1 MAELNI
7 PEDQASK
14 IKQEILHKEGEN
26 LRKKRQKISIFDFVP
41 IKIIGKGAF
50 GEVRLCKYVPTGDIV
65 AIKKMKK
72 EEMHKK
78 NQVLHV
84 RAERDVLSEAKNQW
98 IVELKFSFQDQKFL
112 YLGMEYLPGG
122 DLMTLLMARDILPEE
137 DAKFYAA
144 EMVLAIESVH
154 DMGCIHRDLKPDNV
168 LIGKDGHIK
177 LSDFGLSKKLD
188 VFLDKNNK
196 FITNQDCKNFNNNNS
211 NLSYAE
217 QFRLFKNMK
226 SKKRREKAFST
237 VGTPD
242 YIAPEVFKQKGYGQE
257 IDWWSLGV
265 IMFEMMIGYPPF
277 YSDSSTETCKKIL
290 DWENNLEIRKEA
302 NISKEAV
309 DILKKLINNP
319 EKRLGRNGA
328 EEVKQHP
335 FFKNVNWKHVKETLI
350 PPFIPDLKGPFDTK
364 YFDEYEET
372 EPFYPVNNNDK
383 NSKYQKKD
391 MCFVDFTYNRE
402 NDKDYR
408 INMVTALEVF
418 DSIQES
424 IRKINLNKNQ
434 KLAQNTEVL
443 EENLFKKNSSNIE
456 KNKYMNKNMKNKNF
470 ILCNNKNIEIK
481 SAYINKSYSSNKS
494 KQDRSTLN
502 SQNNTNYSSNHSS
515 SCAKVKEHQPIKN
528 INIKINKL
536 PIKISTFNKSNN
548 KLIPTS
554 IFTNPSHYISTKSHK
569 NPNYLIPISNK
580 TSSKGKYIKKVIN
593 EIKSN
598 QTIDSRPI
606 IKYSNSMNK
615 KSNANIVYNNL
626 SKEKILHVKS
636 INKDKENTQVNS
648 IVKKIPTMKK
658 KPLQQFVKSNNI
670 VIKNGIKYKN
680 LNLNLVNNFGN
691 MSYNANNNK
700 ITNANLYS
708 NSQI

>member
-14 IKQEILHKEGEN
+14 IKEEILHKEGEN
-26 LRKKRQKISIFDFVP
+26 LRKKRQKISIFDFIP

-50 GEVRLCKYVPTGDIV
+50 GEVRICKYIPTGDIV

-154 DMGCIHRDLKPDNV
+154 EMGCIHRDLKPDNV

-177 LSDFGLSKKLD
+177 ISDFGLSKKLD

-196 FITNQDCKNFNNNNS
+196 FISNQDNKILNNNNT

-217 QFRLFKNMK
+217 QFRIFKNMK

-290 DWENNLEIRKEA
+290 NWENNLEIRSEA

-309 DILKKLINNP
+309 DILKKLINDP

-335 FFKNVNWKHVKETLI
+335 FFKNVDWKHVKETMI
-350 PPFIPDLKGPFDTK
+350 PPFIPELNGIFDTK

-372 EPFYPVNNNDK
+372 EPFYPVNKEKNN
-383 NSKYQKKD
+383 KYQKKD

-434 KLAQNTEVL
+434 KTEVL
-443 EENLFKKNSSNIE
+443 EENLYKKNSSNIE
-456 KNKYMNKNMKNKNF
+456 KNKYVNKNIKNKNF
-470 ILCNNKNIEIK
+470 LINNNNLEIK
-481 SAYINKSYSSNKS
+481 TAFGNKSYSTNKT
-494 KQDRSTLN
+494 KQDRSSLN
-502 SQNNTNYSSNHSS
+502 SQNNTNYSTNHSS
-515 SCAKVKEHQPIKN
+515 SCVKVKEKQPMKN

-536 PIKISTFNKSNN
+536 PLKISNFNKNSA

-554 IFTNPSHYISTKSHK
+554 IFTNPSHYISTKTHK
-569 NPNYLIPISNK
+569 NQIGIIPTSTK

-593 EIKSN
+593 EMKINKTFN
-598 QTIDSRPI
+598 TKPI
-606 IKYSNSMNK
+606 IKYSNSLNK
-615 KSNANIVYNNL
+615 KNNITICSSNN
-626 SKEKILHVKS
+626 SKEKEKILHIKS
-636 INKDKENTQVNS
+636 INKEKENTQGNFV
-648 IVKKIPTMKK
+648 VKKIPTMKK
-658 KPLQQFVKSNNI
+658 IPLQQLVRSNNI

-680 LNLNLVNNFGN
+680 LNLMNNSGN
-691 MSYNANNNK
+691 MSYN
-700 ITNANLYS
+700 TNRIINLTS
-708 NSQI
+708 NSNNQL

>member
-26 LRKKRQKISIFDFVP
+26 LRKKRQKITIFDFIP

-50 GEVRLCKYVPTGDIV
+50 GEVRICKYIPTGDIV

-154 DMGCIHRDLKPDNV
+154 EMGCIHRDLKPDNV

-196 FITNQDCKNFNNNNS
+196 FISNQDNKIFNNNT

-217 QFRLFKNMK
+217 QFRIFKNMK

-290 DWENNLEIRKEA
+290 NWESNLEIRSEA

-309 DILKKLINNP
+309 DILKRLINDP

-335 FFKNVNWKHVKETLI
+335 FFKNVDWKHVKETMI
-350 PPFIPDLKGPFDTK
+350 PPFIPELKNIFDTK

-372 EPFYPVNNNDK
+372 EPFYPINKDK
-383 NSKYQKKD
+383 GNKYQKKD

-434 KLAQNTEVL
+434 KTEVL

-456 KNKYMNKNMKNKNF
+456 KNKYLNKNIKNKNF
-470 ILCNNKNIEIK
+470 LINNNNLEIK
-481 SAYINKSYSSNKS
+481 TTFGNKSYSSNKT
-494 KQDRSTLN
+494 KQDRSSLN

-515 SCAKVKEHQPIKN
+515 SCVKVKEKQPMKN

-536 PIKISTFNKSNN
+536 PLKISNFNKNSA

-554 IFTNPSHYISTKSHK
+554 IFTNPSHYISAKTHK
-569 NPNYLIPISNK
+569 NQIGIIPTSTK
-580 TSSKGKYIKKVIN
+580 TSSKGKYIKKIVN
-593 EIKSN
+593 EIKTN
-598 QTIDSRPI
+598 KAFNTKPI
-606 IKYSNSMNK
+606 IKYSNSLNK
-615 KSNANIVYNNL
+615 KNNIIICSSNN
-626 SKEKILHVKS
+626 SKEKVVHIKS
-636 INKDKENTQVNS
+636 INKDKENTQGN
-648 IVKKIPTMKK
+648 IIIKKIPTMKK
-658 KPLQQFVKSNNI
+658 IPLQQLVRNNNI

-680 LNLNLVNNFGN
+680 LNIMNNFGN
-691 MSYNANNNK
+691 MSYNSNRIISLN
-700 ITNANLYS
+700 S
-708 NSQI
+708 NSNNQI

>member
-14 IKQEILHKEGEN
+14 IKEEILHKEGEN

-50 GEVRLCKYVPTGDIV
+50 GEVRLCKYIPTDDIV

-98 IVELKFSFQDQKFL
+98 IVELKFSFQDQNYL

-188 VFLDKNNK
+188 AFLDKNNK
-196 FITNQDCKNFNNNNS
+196 FIFNQDNKILKNNNT

-217 QFRLFKNMK
+217 RFRIFKNMK

-290 DWENNLEIRKEA
+290 DWENHLEIRPEA

-309 DILKKLINNP
+309 DILKRLINDP

-328 EEVKQHP
+328 EEIKLHP
-335 FFKNVNWKHVKETLI
+335 FFKNVDWKHIKETLI

-364 YFDEYEET
+364 YFDEYEEI
-372 EPFYPVNNNDK
+372 EPFYPINNND
-383 NSKYQKKD
+383 NNNKYQKKD

-402 NDKDYR
+402 NDKDFR

-424 IRKINLNKNQ
+424 IRNININQNKKMEVLDENFNNKN
-434 KLAQNTEVL
+434 
-443 EENLFKKNSSNIE
+443 SCNIE
-456 KNKYMNKNMKNKNF
+456 QNKYMNKKIKNKNY
-470 ILCNNKNIEIK
+470 IINTNNNIEIK
-481 SAYINKSYSSNKS
+481 RSLPTKSYSSNKTNKERIS
-494 KQDRSTLN
+494 LN
-502 SQNNTNYSSNHSS
+502 SQTNTNYSSNHSS
-515 SCAKVKEHQPIKN
+515 SCAKVKEHRPLKN
-528 INIKINKL
+528 LNLKIDKL
-536 PIKISTFNKSNN
+536 PFKISNFNKNGN

-554 IFTNPSHYISTKSHK
+554 IFTNPSHYISAKTHK
-569 NPNYLIPISNK
+569 NQNCMIPISNK
-580 TSSKGKYIKKVIN
+580 MNSKGKYTKKVIN
-593 EIKSN
+593 PAKSN
-598 QTIDSRPI
+598 KNFNEKKV

-615 KSNANIVYNNL
+615 KNNYNINSNNSY
-626 SKEKILHVKS
+626 KEKILHIKS
-636 INKDKENTQVNS
+636 LNKDKENTQRNF
-648 IVKKIPTMKK
+648 IVKKIPTMRN
-658 KPLQQFVKSNNI
+658 KPHQQLIKNNNI
-670 VIKNGIKYKN
+670 VVKNGIRYKD
-680 LNLNLVNNFGN
+680 LNTLNNFGN
-691 MSYNANNNK
+691 FSYRNNK
-700 ITNANLYS
+700 IVNINFNLNSNA
-708 NSQI
+708 QF

>member
-1 MAELNI
+1 MTELNI

-14 IKQEILHKEGEN
+14 IKEEILHKEGEN

-50 GEVRLCKYVPTGDIV
+50 GEVRICKYIPTGDIV

-137 DAKFYAA
+137 DSKFYAA

-188 VFLDKNNK
+188 AFLDKNNK
-196 FITNQDCKNFNNNNS
+196 LIFNNNKPLYNNNNCT

-217 QFRLFKNMK
+217 QFRIFKSLK

-277 YSDSSTETCKKIL
+277 YSESSTETCKKIL
-290 DWENNLEIRKEA
+290 DWENNLEIRPEA

-309 DILKKLINNP
+309 DILKRLINDP

-335 FFKNVNWKHVKETLI
+335 FFKNVDWKHVKETMI
-350 PPFIPDLKGPFDTK
+350 PPFIPQLKGPFDTR

-372 EPFYPVNNNDK
+372 EPFYPINNNE
-383 NSKYQKKD
+383 NNNRYQKKD

-402 NDKDYR
+402 NDNDYR

-424 IRKINLNKNQ
+424 IRKINNINQNQ
-434 KLAQNTEVL
+434 KMEVL
-443 EENLFKKNSSNIE
+443 DENFNKKNSVNIE
-456 KNKYMNKNMKNKNF
+456 KNKYMNKNIRNKNYL
-470 ILCNNKNIEIK
+470 INNNNIEIK
-481 SAYINKSYSSNKS
+481 NTHEKKSYSSNKA
-494 KQDRSTLN
+494 KQIRSSLN
-502 SQNNTNYSSNHSS
+502 SQNNTNSSSMHSS
-515 SCAKVKEHQPIKN
+515 SCAKAKEMRPIKN
-528 INIKINKL
+528 VNIKINKL
-536 PIKISTFNKSNN
+536 PIRISTFNKNNN
-548 KLIPTS
+548 KVIPIS
-554 IFTNPSHYISTKSHK
+554 IFTNPSHYISTKTNK
-569 NPNYLIPISNK
+569 NQNSIIPLSNK
-580 TSSKGKYIKKVIN
+580 RSSKGKYIKKIIN
-593 EIKSN
+593 EMKPNKIIN
-598 QTIDSRPI
+598 NNRV
-606 IKYSNSMNK
+606 IKYSNSLNK
-615 KSNANIVYNNL
+615 KNNL
-626 SKEKILHVKS
+626 NTCNSNSSKEKILHIKS
-636 INKDKENTQVNS
+636 INKDKENTQNNF
-648 IVKKIPTMKK
+648 IVKKIPTIKK
-658 KPLQQFVKSNNI
+658 KPLMQIIKNNNI
-670 VIKNGIKYKN
+670 VVKNGIKNKN
-680 LNLNLVNNFGN
+680 LNYINNIGNL
-691 MSYNANNNK
+691 SYNNQK
-700 ITNANLYS
+700 IVNMNAN
-708 NSQI
+708 

>member
-1 MAELNI
+1 MTELNI

-14 IKQEILHKEGEN
+14 IKEEILHKEGEN

-50 GEVRLCKYVPTGDIV
+50 GEVRICKYIPTGDIV

-137 DAKFYAA
+137 DSKFYAA

-168 LIGKDGHIK
+168 LIGRDGHIK

-188 VFLDKNNK
+188 AFLDKNNK
-196 FITNQDCKNFNNNNS
+196 LIFNNNNKPLYNNNNRT

-217 QFRLFKNMK
+217 QFRIFKSLK

-277 YSDSSTETCKKIL
+277 YSESSTETCKKIL
-290 DWENNLEIRKEA
+290 DWENNLEIRPEA

-309 DILKKLINNP
+309 DILKRLINDP

-335 FFKNVNWKHVKETLI
+335 FFKNVDWKHVKETMI
-350 PPFIPDLKGPFDTK
+350 PPFIPQLKGPFDTR

-372 EPFYPVNNNDK
+372 EPFYPINNNE
-383 NSKYQKKD
+383 NNNRYQKKD

-402 NDKDYR
+402 NDNDYR

-424 IRKINLNKNQ
+424 IRKINNINQNQ
-434 KLAQNTEVL
+434 KMEVL
-443 EENLFKKNSSNIE
+443 DENFNKKNSVNIE
-456 KNKYMNKNMKNKNF
+456 KNKYMNKNIRNKNYL
-470 ILCNNKNIEIK
+470 INNNNIEIK
-481 SAYINKSYSSNKS
+481 NTHEKKSYSSNKA
-494 KQDRSTLN
+494 KQIRSSLN
-502 SQNNTNYSSNHSS
+502 SQNNTNSSSIHSS
-515 SCAKVKEHQPIKN
+515 SCAKAKEMRPIKN
-528 INIKINKL
+528 VNIKINKL
-536 PIKISTFNKSNN
+536 PIRISTFNKNNN
-548 KLIPTS
+548 KVIPIS
-554 IFTNPSHYISTKSHK
+554 IFTNPSHYISTKTNK
-569 NPNYLIPISNK
+569 NQNSIIPLSNK
-580 TSSKGKYIKKVIN
+580 RSSKGKYIKKIIN
-593 EIKSN
+593 EMKPNKIIN
-598 QTIDSRPI
+598 NNRV
-606 IKYSNSMNK
+606 IKYSNSLNK
-615 KSNANIVYNNL
+615 KNNL
-626 SKEKILHVKS
+626 NTCNSNSSKEKILHIKS
-636 INKDKENTQVNS
+636 INKDKENTQNNF
-648 IVKKIPTMKK
+648 IVKKIPTIKK
-658 KPLQQFVKSNNI
+658 KPLMQIIKNNNI
-670 VIKNGIKYKN
+670 VVKNGIKNKN
-680 LNLNLVNNFGN
+680 LNYINNIGNL
-691 MSYNANNNK
+691 SYNNQK
-700 ITNANLYS
+700 IVNMNAN
-708 NSQI
+708 